1 MAYDEAVAAR
11 IRRFLGAAPGLAEK
25 KMFGGLAMLLDGN
38 MACGVHGDELIVRTD
53 PSRQTAYLVEPGA
66 HVFDMS
72 GRPMAGWILVGP
84 VGFAADDDLARW
96 LSRGV
101 DYARGLPPK

>member
-1 MAYDEAVAAR
+1 VAYDEAVAAR
-11 IRRFLGAAPGLAEK
+11 IRRFLGVAPGLAEK

-38 MACGVHGDELIVRTD
+38 MACGVRGDELIVRTD
-53 PSRQTAYLVEPGA
+53 PSRQSAYLDEPGA

-72 GRPMAGWILVGP
+72 GRPMAGWLLVGP

-96 LSRGV
+96 LTRGV